1 MQQQGDNQLIKMVN
15 NVRIVTLDDD
25 DDDDDDDDTVIF
37 KWKFVDPT
45 IASYFCRT
53 CTRRYIESS

>member
-15 NVRIVTLDDD
+15 NVRIVTL

-53 CTRRYIESS
+53 CTRRSIESS

>member
-15 NVRIVTLDDD
+15 IIRIVTL

-45 IASYFCRT
+45 IANL
-53 CTRRYIESS
+53 

>member
-25 DDDDDDDDTVIF
+25 DDDDDTVIF
-37 KWKFVDPT
+37 KWKSVDPT

>member
-25 DDDDDDDDTVIF
+25 DDDNDTVIF

>member
-15 NVRIVTLDDD
+15 IVRIVTL

-45 IASYFCRT
+45 IANL
-53 CTRRYIESS
+53 

>member
-15 NVRIVTLDDD
+15 IVRIVTLDD

-45 IASYFCRT
+45 IANL
-53 CTRRYIESS
+53 

>member
-15 NVRIVTLDDD
+15 NVRIVTL